1 MRVQREKLAW
11 IALAIVLMVVG
22 CGTSTTQSP
31 PTPAPT
37 PVPPTQTP
45 APATVPPTQTPE
57 PTPVPPTQTAAP
69 TATTEALPFPVDGT
83 FTKVGYTWEFKA
95 DGTYHT
101 TSKYLDL
108 DGAYTVTGDQIA
120 VQDDYVPCKDVV
132 GTYTWAYDGEA
143 LTFTVVD
150 DECTDRRN
158 VTGRGQ
164 WLKKP

>member
-22 CGTSTTQSP
+22 CGTSATQSP

-37 PVPPTQTP
+37 PVPPTQI
-45 APATVPPTQTPE
+45 PE
-57 PTPVPPTQTAAP
+57 PTPVPPTQTPAP
-69 TATTEALPFPVDGT
+69 TVTTEALPFPVDGT
-83 FTKVGYTWEFKA
+83 FTKVGYTMEYKV

-101 TSKYLDL
+101 TSKYIDA
-108 DGAYTVTGDQIA
+108 DGVYTVSGDQITI
-120 VQDDYVPCKDVV
+120 QDDYTPCKDVV
-132 GTYTWAYDGEA
+132 GTYTWAHDGEA
-143 LTFTVVD
+143 LTFTVID

-158 VTGRGQ
+158 VVGRGQ